1 MAQLTVTQRVEVYE
15 ETKRKGVEF
24 ILEQMKPDGSV
35 GPMEEGFYHYRLPW
49 TFTVAGENKAAL
61 KVCAWVREN
70 MLTPEGDFDR
80 GWRVGTDAYA
90 YKNGTFIYGAHMARQ
105 YDLSYGCMPF
115 LLSLQDPVSGGFA
128 NDVTAEGPGDTMDVP
143 YTIGAGLACIAT
155 GHLDEARKVHGY
167 LVKVYGQQDE
177 LPDRFYYNLSR
188 ATQQVVREFA
198 PDDRFWNVVV
208 AQEPI
213 KQRWTVGGIAS
224 AFLSRLYMA
233 DPRPEYIELARKY
246 IKFSMDSTDGQFEFA
261 ARVQVWVGLVAA
273 LPGHRGRP
281 VPGLDLQ
288 DGRLVHRYPV
298 RGRQLGG
305 WVRGVRRA
313 AVEPDPSDCRVRR
326 PRRQHHRR
334 ALVEGVMKD
343 TLT

>member
-15 ETKRKGVEF
+15 ETKRKGVDF

-61 KVCAWVREN
+61 KVCAWVRDN

-155 GHLDEARKVHGY
+155 GYLDEARQVYGY
-167 LVKVYGQQDE
+167 LVKVYEQQDE

-246 IKFSMDSTDGQFEFA
+246 MKFSMDSTDGQFEFA
-261 ARVQVWVGLVAA
+261 PVCKSGWGSSLLYQVTGDAQYRDWTFRMGDWFTDTQSGDGSWGDGFEGYGERLSSRIHLTAEFVAHVDNIIGGLSS
-273 LPGHRGRP
+273 
-281 VPGLDLQ
+281 
-288 DGRLVHRYPV
+288 
-298 RGRQLGG
+298 
-305 WVRGVRRA
+305 RA
-313 AVEPDPSDCRVRR
+313 
-326 PRRQHHRR
+326 
-334 ALVEGVMKD
+334 
-343 TLT
+343 